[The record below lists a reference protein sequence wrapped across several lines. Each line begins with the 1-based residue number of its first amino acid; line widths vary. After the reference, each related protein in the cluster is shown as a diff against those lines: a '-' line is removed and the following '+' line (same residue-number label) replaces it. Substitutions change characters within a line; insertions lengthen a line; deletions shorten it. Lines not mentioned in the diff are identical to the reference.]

1 MPFRR
6 FVKVVFC
13 DISISSIGNFSLHWF
28 LEIQKVNDDD
38 DDQSNHKFSIMTSA
52 LNTLV
57 VDLNS
62 KVVSSESKLINFAVH
77 EFKLGRFDFDDI

>member
-1 MPFRR
+1 M
-6 FVKVVFC
+6 KVVFC

-28 LEIQKVNDDD
+28 LEIQKVVNDDDD

-62 KVVSSESKLINFAVH
+62 KVVSSKSKLINFCCA
-77 EFKLGRFDFDDI
+77 